1 MIRKTINILVCGPA
15 RDDDGGWQTNKFE
28 NNWSIKT
35 MELAKNDNTNGY
47 EYNPLLNGQ
56 AHEYPPPNKSP
67 IGIINKASFFLPK
80 AGVVTNIGS
89 TARDHLAN
97 ERTYLVW
104 TRTSLAL
111 IGASIGLLKWDAF
124 SSVEGYLVGLTG
136 VVALITS
143 TYMNNRCQITC
154 KVVGLATTL

>member
-1 MIRKTINILVCGPA
+1 
-15 RDDDGGWQTNKFE
+15 
-28 NNWSIKT
+28 
-35 MELAKNDNTNGY
+35 MEPAKNHNNDGNEN
-47 EYNPLLNGQ
+47 NPLLNGQ
-56 AHEYPPPNKSP
+56 AHEHPPIKD
-67 IGIINKASFFLPK
+67 SFFFPK
-80 AGVVTNIGS
+80 SGVVTNSGS

-97 ERTYLVW
+97 ERTYLAW
-104 TRTSLAL
+104 IRTSLAL